1 MNGNLKELK
10 CNDMLHFKMTIK
22 NVKTYKKSQLKV
34 FRHNIMSNNLND
46 IEKIYYF
53 TKNNKVICIKFKNDK
68 VLHSFYVLEL
78 DLI

>member
-10 CNDMLHFKMTIK
+10 CNDMLHFKMTIQS
-22 NVKTYKKSQLKV
+22 VKTYKKSQLSI